1 MVKVGVVGY
10 GVIGLRLADGVT
22 LQQDMELV
30 GVADAAPTL
39 TVKALKEQ
47 GMPFD
52 LYNAVADNARLFED
66 SQKPYI
72 RNGPLG
78 WTRY

>member
-10 GVIGLRLADGVT
+10 GVIGLRLADGVS

-47 GMPFD
+47 GMPYA
-52 LYNAVADNARLFED
+52 LYNAVPANAGLFE
-66 SQKPYI
+66 
-72 RNGPLG
+72 
-78 WTRY
+78 